1 MKEQDPKGSP
11 QGRLLT
17 MGLGWL
23 TVYLKT
29 LRQGGVY
36 SKLSRTD
43 LVGLLGNVVYVIK
56 LELPYCNRLG
66 LEQYAL
72 PSWLYKERQE
82 RTPCTINH
90 TQQPN
95 TKAPHVTGLGYYAIQ
110 RPELV

>member
-1 MKEQDPKGSP
+1 MTDQDPKGSP

-17 MGLGWL
+17 MGLGRL
-23 TVYLKT
+23 MVYMKA

-43 LVGLLGNVVYVIK
+43 LVGLLGKVVYVIE

-72 PSWLYKERQE
+72 PSGLYKERQE

-95 TKAPHVTGLGYYAIQ
+95 TKAPRVIGLGYYTI
-110 RPELV
+110 